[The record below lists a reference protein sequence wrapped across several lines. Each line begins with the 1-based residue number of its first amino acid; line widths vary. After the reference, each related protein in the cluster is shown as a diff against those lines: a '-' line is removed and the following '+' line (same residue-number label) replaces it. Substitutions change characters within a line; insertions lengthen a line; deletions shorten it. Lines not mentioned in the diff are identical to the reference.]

1 MLLLLDDF
9 EVRDDN
15 NIHRVLGSRAILT
28 LEHYNK
34 IKSRTNVRELVYLQD
49 LLTGLDCY
57 VMKNTLRYIIERGT
71 ILE

>member
-1 MLLLLDDF
+1 MYLLLEDF
-9 EVRDDN
+9 EVRDDA
-15 NIHRVLGSRAILT
+15 NIHRAVGSRVILT

-34 IKSRTNVRELVYLQD
+34 IKFRTNVRELVYLQD
-49 LLTGLDCY
+49 LLTGKECY